1 MLDDDLTA
9 GQRAL
14 RDEVRR
20 FAERECPAD
29 LRAKVESGGEL
40 GKDDYQRWQ
49 RILAARGWLTPSWPV
64 EHGGCGWSAVE
75 HYLFEEELAAA
86 GCPPVALT
94 LGVGPK
100 LVGPILCAYGTPR
113 QQARYLPR
121 IRSSLDWWCQG
132 YSEPNAG
139 SDLAALGTRAVRD
152 GDAYVVTGR
161 KVWTSYAH
169 WANLMCCL
177 VRTDPGAKPQA
188 GISFLV
194 VDMTQ
199 PGVAVRPIVA
209 LNGRHFFNEV
219 ILDDVR
225 VPVADRIGPEHGG
238 WGIAKALLEHER
250 LGAARV
256 AETKKRIAAAWR
268 SARARRHGARTLAEH
283 PPVRRRLLQIEI
295 DAQAIERTAMR
306 YVHAARGGRRIG
318 PEIAM
323 LKVRG
328 TELVQRLLDLQCD
341 LSGERALDAADAV
354 AATRLYYRGISVAAG
369 ANEIQR
375 DVLARAVLA

>member
-1 MLDDDLTA
+1 MLDEILTP
-9 GQRAL
+9 GERAF

-29 LRAKVESGGEL
+29 LRARVESGAEL
-40 GKDDYQRWQ
+40 DKDDYLRWQ
-49 RILAARGWLTPSWPV
+49 RILAGRGWLTPSWPV

-100 LVGPILCAYGTPR
+100 LVGPILCAYGTSA
-113 QQARYLPR
+113 QQARFLPR
-121 IRSSLDWWCQG
+121 IRASTDWWCQG

-139 SDLAALGTRAVRD
+139 SDLASLATRAVRD

-161 KVWTSYAH
+161 KIWTSYAH

-177 VRTDPGAKPQA
+177 ARTDPGAKPQA

-194 VDMTQ
+194 VDMTR

-219 ILDDVR
+219 MLDDVR

-238 WGIAKALLEHER
+238 WAIAKALLEHER

-268 SARARRHGARTLAEH
+268 IARARHRGASALAEH
-283 PPVRRRLLQIEI
+283 PAFRRRLLQIEI
-295 DAQAIERTAMR
+295 DAQAIEWTATR

-318 PEIAM
+318 AGISM

-328 TELVQRLLDLQCD
+328 TELVQRLMDLQCD
-341 LSGERALDAADAV
+341 ASGERALDAADPV
-354 AATRLYYRGISVAAG
+354 AAMRLYYRGISVAAG

-375 DVLARAVLA
+375 DILARAALA